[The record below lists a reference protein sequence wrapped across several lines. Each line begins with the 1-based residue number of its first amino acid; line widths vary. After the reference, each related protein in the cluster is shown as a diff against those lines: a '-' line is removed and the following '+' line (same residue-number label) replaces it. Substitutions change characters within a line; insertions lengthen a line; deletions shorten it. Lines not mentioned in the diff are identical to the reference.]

1 MSKAMQALKD
11 FLTASPSVVYPD
23 EVLELLQPV
32 DRENAKL
39 KRKLEILKAHGIEIV
54 DAVAGG
60 FEIYNKEHARA
71 DRLQVENANLRE
83 MLSESRQANEHL
95 YVELKRYKRIFRTR
109 PIDVNALFYENKK
122 LRELATLMRTFHV
135 SSCNSCRWHDECK
148 ERTDWKCIAPQ
159 KIDSMADELG
169 IKPESQVGI
178 EVDS

>member
-1 MSKAMQALKD
+1 MNGFEPLRRRIID
-11 FLTASPSVVYPD
+11 YTTAGQWSEVYDGPID
-23 EVLELLQPV
+23 GCEE
-32 DRENAKL
+32 EKL
-39 KRKLEILKAHGIEIV
+39 KA
-54 DAVAGG
+54 
-60 FEIYNKEHARA
+60 
-71 DRLQVENANLRE
+71 ENSNLRE